1 MDLTSVIAALLALVP
16 AEYAVYVLALCGAC
30 AVAAALWKRP
40 ADGSK
45 WLALYLVVNALGC
58 NFLAARNN
66 SKNKT
71 VSAPPPAAK

>member
-40 ADGSK
+40 ADTSR
-45 WLALYLVVNALGC
+45 WMALYQIVNALGC
-58 NFLAARNN
+58 NFLAARNH
-66 SKNKT
+66 SEK
-71 VSAPPPAAK
+71 SAISPLPPAAK